1 MYSEYDTPYLAGRA
15 GMTLPLLS
23 PVVLHKE
30 FTNTLNKTGPAVLKS
45 ANFVQDHSVV
55 FWNLVLY
62 FKVMKLPCFL
72 LDLDYSKKHVKV
84 QVSWILKYLPAS
96 ASTSKQV
103 TRSSFGSGGLS
114 KDVLKKLDSSVK
126 EASPARNSS
135 IQRMA

>member
-1 MYSEYDTPYLAGRA
+1 MTGFQKNQSEYTICCPICSANFVPKFTVYSEYDTPYLSGRQ
-15 GMTLPLLS
+15 GFTLPLLS

-30 FTNTLNKTGPAVLKS
+30 FVNTLNKTGAKVLS
-45 ANFVQDHSVV
+45 SHDFVQDHSVV

-96 ASTSKQV
+96 ASTSK
-103 TRSSFGSGGLS
+103 
-114 KDVLKKLDSSVK
+114 
-126 EASPARNSS
+126 
-135 IQRMA
+135 